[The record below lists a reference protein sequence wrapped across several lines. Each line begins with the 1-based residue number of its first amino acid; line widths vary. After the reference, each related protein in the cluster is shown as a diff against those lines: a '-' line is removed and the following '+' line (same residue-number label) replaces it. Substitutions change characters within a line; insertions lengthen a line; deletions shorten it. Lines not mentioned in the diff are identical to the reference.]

1 MINKYL
7 ILIGRTFIATFILVN
22 FFNTLPFNFLNNAW
36 YVQITMLLVDTA
48 SLMLLGLSCLK
59 LVAFLGIKDNNS
71 ITTKKELMLN
81 EFNSNEVI
89 KYKRNLVNINKSSK
103 YFFYFFIFIALL
115 QIFVLVNGV
124 SQLDLIYSE
133 RVVILE
139 KQFDQIKDEI
149 SSNLI

>member
-1 MINKYL
+1 
-7 ILIGRTFIATFILVN
+7 
-22 FFNTLPFNFLNNAW
+22 
-36 YVQITMLLVDTA
+36 
-48 SLMLLGLSCLK
+48 
-59 LVAFLGIKDNNS
+59 
-71 ITTKKELMLN
+71 MLN

-103 YFFYFFIFIALL
+103 YLFYFFIFIALL

-149 SSNLI
+149 SSKSNIDKEIDTQKLLNNKLIEKNKVYKNLMKEANNGRFFLVRNALKVFLMSLVWAYGFLKLSNFN